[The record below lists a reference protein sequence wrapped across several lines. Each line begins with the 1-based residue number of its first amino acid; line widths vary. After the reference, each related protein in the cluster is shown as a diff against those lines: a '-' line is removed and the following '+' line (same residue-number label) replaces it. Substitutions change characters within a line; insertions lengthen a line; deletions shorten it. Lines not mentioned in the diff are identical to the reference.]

1 MARSL
6 RVGSGLRHDVM
17 SPKIKNTMPR
27 RRSVEHS
34 VSSNYMQLSTKYK
47 NDRRRDKTALRI
59 LSRARQKLG
68 GREAI
73 DSLHEDLVFICEI
86 LDPTKK
92 QTAREVATNYMNVKI
107 SKKHYKKR
115 IIDPMLLSQAMYNFL
130 ENRQFYG
137 HQRKQYSRA
146 LSSLLQTNAINN
158 VILDIDLLYDPI
170 GWVSRNVLR

>member
-6 RVGSGLRHDVM
+6 RVGTGLHVPMHGVM
-17 SPKIKNTMPR
+17 SPKIKNTIPSR
-27 RRSVEHS
+27 SSVEHS
-34 VSSNYMQLSTKYK
+34 VSSNYIQLTTKYK

-68 GREAI
+68 DREAI
-73 DSLHEDLVFICEI
+73 DSLHEDLVFMCEI

-115 IIDPMLLSQAMYNFL
+115 IIDPMLLQ
-130 ENRQFYG
+130 
-137 HQRKQYSRA
+137 
-146 LSSLLQTNAINN
+146 QTNTF
-158 VILDIDLLYDPI
+158 L
-170 GWVSRNVLR
+170 G